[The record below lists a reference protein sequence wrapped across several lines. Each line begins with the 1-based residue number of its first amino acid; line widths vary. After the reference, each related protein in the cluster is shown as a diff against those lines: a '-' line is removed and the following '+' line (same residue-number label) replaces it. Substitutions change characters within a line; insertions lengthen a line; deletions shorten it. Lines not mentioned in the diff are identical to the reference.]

1 MRGGKTNS
9 EGWTVGRRLFLNG
22 LGAALGLH
30 LLPADSHQNF
40 GPVKPPLEVPDITV
54 VSTDGIHAS
63 FRDLLRGRVTAIQL
77 MFSRCKSICPIEAA
91 TLARVQEALGDNP
104 ANNIRL
110 LSLSIDPLTDTPDVL
125 KAWLERFGARRG
137 WTAVSPV
144 EADLAPVRAFFDRAP
159 TLVEDHS
166 TVIHLVDR
174 NGLLVWRTLDLPE
187 PNEVAKVLIQLQR
200 IGPLLV
206 REGD

>member
-1 MRGGKTNS
+1 
-9 EGWTVGRRLFLNG
+9 
-22 LGAALGLH
+22 
-30 LLPADSHQNF
+30 
-40 GPVKPPLEVPDITV
+40 
-54 VSTDGIHAS
+54 
-63 FRDLLRGRVTAIQL
+63 

-104 ANNIRL
+104 ANDIRL